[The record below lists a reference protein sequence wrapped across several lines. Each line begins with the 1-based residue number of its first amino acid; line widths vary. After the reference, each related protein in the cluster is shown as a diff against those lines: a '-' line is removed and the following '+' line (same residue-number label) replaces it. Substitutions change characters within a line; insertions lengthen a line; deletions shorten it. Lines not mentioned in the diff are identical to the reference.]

1 MPRISRERT
10 KYHASTRS
18 GPAAVD
24 NHRQTP
30 ASPANFFTS
39 VLSTATPDI
48 ASAPISLTTALSGT
62 ASLSNPSPVTR
73 KEPVSKKGK
82 RVERH
87 KKWIDK
93 LATAQAQQ
101 RQEQRHLSRQTDPS
115 ALVRG
120 MSQMHHS
127 LRDIQAEIM
136 AGDLLSLDTNKNK
149 QNAQQKSNIPVSRK
163 ARARA
168 AVKEEQRFAQVL
180 QHPAFKADALATI
193 REHLSNTLS
202 KSTK

>member
-1 MPRISRERT
+1 MPRVSRERT
-10 KYHASTRS
+10 KHHASTRS
-18 GPAAVD
+18 GPAVVG

-30 ASPANFFTS
+30 TPPSNFFAS
-39 VLSTATPDI
+39 VLPTATPDI
-48 ASAPISLTTALSGT
+48 ASAPISLTAALSDT
-62 ASLSNPSPVTR
+62 ASSTNPTLGSK

-93 LATAQAQQ
+93 LATAQSQK

-120 MSQMHHS
+120 MSQIHHS

-136 AGDLLSLDTNKNK
+136 ASDLLSLDTNKNK
-149 QNAQQKSNIPVSRK
+149 QNAQQKANIPVSRK

-202 KSTK
+202 KPTK

>member
-18 GPAAVD
+18 GPAAVG

-30 ASPANFFTS
+30 TPSSNFFTS

-48 ASAPISLTTALSGT
+48 ASAPISLTTALPDT

-136 AGDLLSLDTNKNK
+136 ASDLLSLDTNKNK